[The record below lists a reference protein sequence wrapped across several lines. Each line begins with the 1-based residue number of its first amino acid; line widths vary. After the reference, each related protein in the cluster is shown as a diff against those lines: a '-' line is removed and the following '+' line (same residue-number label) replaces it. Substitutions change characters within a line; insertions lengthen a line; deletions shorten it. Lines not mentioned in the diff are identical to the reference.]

1 MVEANGIIALDEAN
15 AELGRDEVFG
25 RALHL
30 LVDVAAV
37 DDGLYMLSDS
47 RIGPWFGRC
56 QGSTRDIRSHT
67 THTYTLLVHDADKIC
82 FCQQLRLGGFP
93 FVKPA
98 LRRHKRLALL
108 ELRQLL
114 VGPLI
119 VREDFKIVTLPDGQT
134 CIIMSTLHMH
144 VERTA
149 TTCGREFLLAVLD
162 LNSSLPS
169 EGVLGAACQES
180 SSDVLVDP
188 FLVTGKITRPSR
200 WVDGG
205 MRVIIVL
212 PSTWSIEPSIPQT
225 MQKRSE
231 INQIKRNT
239 PQTRLRSRPKQDLEF
254 AC

>member
-1 MVEANGIIALDEAN
+1 MPN
-15 AELGRDEVFG
+15 A
-25 RALHL
+25 
-30 LVDVAAV
+30 
-37 DDGLYMLSDS
+37 
-47 RIGPWFGRC
+47 
-56 QGSTRDIRSHT
+56 
-67 THTYTLLVHDADKIC
+67 
-82 FCQQLRLGGFP
+82 QQ
-93 FVKPA
+93 A
-98 LRRHKRLALL
+98 
-108 ELRQLL
+108 
-114 VGPLI
+114 
-119 VREDFKIVTLPDGQT
+119 
-134 CIIMSTLHMH
+134 
-144 VERTA
+144 
-149 TTCGREFLLAVLD
+149 TCGREFLLAVLD

-169 EGVLGAACQES
+169 EGVLGATCQES